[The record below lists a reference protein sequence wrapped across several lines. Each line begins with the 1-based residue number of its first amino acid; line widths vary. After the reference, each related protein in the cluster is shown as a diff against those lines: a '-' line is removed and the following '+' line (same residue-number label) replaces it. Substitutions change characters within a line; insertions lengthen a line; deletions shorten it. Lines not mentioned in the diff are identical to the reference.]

1 MQRKNIALLL
11 TLILVIL
18 ALLYFLGFKSEI
30 KPIKVTQIPAESVK
44 STVARAPKNPLDL
57 KVTAKTNK
65 EAEMLASELYHEL
78 FAMVTLENGVMSDVE
93 EGKSIDVSNFFD
105 ANEPASQFVPLYAN
119 NKVVG
124 IVIFREFT
132 KGEKE
137 LARISQVNEDWYY
150 YPPVSL
156 HDADA
161 EIVKHYP
168 TMYYTP
174 INGYFFV
181 EDRKTP
187 YYLFEGDDGQS
198 SQYYLVNA
206 YDKSIVVKKD
216 RKLPKSAEDEDLPV
230 KFSEDGLIE
239 LDDDALANS
248 NLTDED
254 LEELKL
260 EIISINKDI
269 KEGTVKLDEN
279 MHVIYDNRD
288 EEDKISSSKEGER
301 NQSSDEDFYDDRKM
315 DNAAKYT
322 PLID

>member
-156 HDADA
+156 YDADA

-174 INGYFFV
+174 VDGYFFV

-239 LDDDALANS
+239 LVHAALANS
-248 NLTDED
+248 NLTDEE
-254 LEELKL
+254 LAELKL
-260 EIISINKDI
+260 EIILINKDI

-279 MHVIYDNRD
+279 MHVIYDAREKEDNFFSTEEEVAQYYNRD
-288 EEDKISSSKEGER
+288 
-301 NQSSDEDFYDDRKM
+301 SSDDKEM
-315 DNAAKYT
+315 DNSMEEASV
-322 PLID
+322 IE

>member
-1 MQRKNIALLL
+1 MRKKNISLLL

-18 ALLYFLGFKSEI
+18 ALLYFLVFKSEI
-30 KPIKVTQIPAESVK
+30 KPINVAQISAESVK
-44 STVARAPKNPLDL
+44 SSVASAPKNPLDL
-57 KVTAKTNK
+57 KVTAKTNE
-65 EAEMLASELYHEL
+65 EAELLASDLYHEL
-78 FAMVTLENGVMSDVE
+78 FAMVTLENGLMDEVE

-137 LARISQVNEDWYY
+137 LARVSQVNEDWNY

-156 HDADA
+156 YDADA
-161 EIVKHYP
+161 EIVKNYP

-174 INGYFFV
+174 IDGYFFV

-216 RKLPKSAEDEDLPV
+216 RKLPKSDDEDLPV

-239 LDDDALANS
+239 LDDAALANS

-288 EEDKISSSKEGER
+288 EEDKISSSKEGEG
-301 NQSSDEDFYDDRKM
+301 NQYSGEDFYDDRKM
-315 DNAAKYT
+315 DNAAKYA